1 MNCLSVFFRL
11 YNNQYLFSK
20 VELKITSFVKK
31 KKKKKKLNHSVINPK
46 TPFGIREN

>member
-20 VELKITSFVKK
+20 VELKITRFVKK
-31 KKKKKKLNHSVINPK
+31 KKELNHSVINPK
-46 TPFGIREN
+46 PPFGIREN

>member
-1 MNCLSVFFRL
+1 MNCLSVYFRL

-20 VELKITSFVKK
+20 VELKITRFVKK

-46 TPFGIREN
+46 PPFGIREN